1 MHVQSVADSELI
13 DFVKFSKA
21 NPVVGDP
28 ISVSPVL
35 NYDHCGEDTMVSING
50 VPGATQTLQFS
61 SSGQKRIHVAAFT
74 MEDGRKRVVDQ
85 QSITVEVGE
94 NTESK
99 GCRSFQPIVHAR
111 QVPQEGLT
119 VVFRIEN
126 VEDFEAEE
134 PTYRWE
140 IDGETERV
148 TQSPRFQY
156 DFSDDLEA
164 DAPFTTFEI
173 SVQARSEDGIG
184 SAIGQRSV
192 SVWNINYINRR
203 QGVVELET
211 VSRPELI
218 RDGDRYTVSYELRN
232 PGNMTVEV
240 DTQQLE
246 FLTVDNAEPRSEFLV
261 APGTKTAPLREPKSE
276 SFSISPSESV
286 VREFDLP
293 VGEAPDGMFGIGL
306 HFFGRTVSEMEE
318 FGVSAKGPEGD
329 VDVPAEEKEM
339 EAFGNVYAELRRGHP
354 LARPILNPDLVDI
367 LDNIDARLPDGL
379 EKTPVELPE
388 LIGNDGDQF
397 DGCSLKGAP
406 TSAGSAGTPDK
417 SKILN
422 TLPGTSAPMSDSENG
437 EEKEWV
443 AMSGE
448 AGVEIPDSDDAT
460 EGDPCLS
467 YQDPPEEGLA
477 CQLTDEYRYVYIP
490 GRILNA
496 RKGDIIISPGSG
508 SAIAELLM
516 KVDPMEVYSHSGIMT
531 NDHLELR
538 HSTGSVEWLKDQKE
552 GEVLDQKGTEGLDPS
567 ALKYVWPGAIT
578 QKIDEAFQ
586 GSGFED
592 PSGTKR
598 EISAFTS
605 EITSGSSTGVV
616 WPEVVKPDPRLEHRI
631 SELRSLLN
639 EVADNAAEVE
649 AHYRFYAYT
658 DASIFF
664 DPEYIPDDPVDEWWV
679 GTKPTVCT
687 SLIWGAAKSLED
699 SPQLEMDAPP
709 LTNRDLERDDR
720 GAKVHKDTEEGL
732 YFYTEDER
740 KTAAQWLYD
749 HFYNIAYQKLK
760 ESEIPAWAAEAA
772 TNAAGDLANQITNTF
787 AFDWAG
793 TNDDGKHAKDSHKW
807 EDPGSG
813 NAVSPDTIRNY
824 WDAPSEENGQIQGL
838 YGHSEKLVYRPGRV
852 EKRRVRRWKRVE
864 PEEATLKVDVSYE
877 GSRLG
882 HATVEVGGES
892 GITDEDGNFQTS
904 LPPGSY
910 TVHAHKNQDGWYLS
924 KQKEVQLD
932 PGETETLSITLEDP
946 PEMYRLIEASGTVEV
961 LDDDWFNN
969 PRDKMAFLG
978 HFARVG
984 PHQKTAT
991 ISWSH
996 KVGGEVRGKVKIN
1009 LEWQPDGDVK
1019 ADVWMGLFQNGD
1031 KEKDTSV
1038 SLVVPKDDGG
1048 RFTGELKSGGIDNPH
1063 AWFYGTLRNQQAP
1076 V

>member
-1 MHVQSVADSELI
+1 
-13 DFVKFSKA
+13 
-21 NPVVGDP
+21 
-28 ISVSPVL
+28 
-35 NYDHCGEDTMVSING
+35 
-50 VPGATQTLQFS
+50 
-61 SSGQKRIHVAAFT
+61 

-85 QSITVEVGE
+85 QSITVEVAE

-111 QVPQEGLT
+111 QVPQKGLA
-119 VVFRIEN
+119 VEFRIEN
-126 VEDFEAEE
+126 ADDFETEE

-156 DFSDDLEA
+156 DFSDDLKA
-164 DAPFTTFEI
+164 DSPFTTFEV
-173 SVQARSEDGIG
+173 SVQAKSEDGIG
-184 SAIGQRSV
+184 SALGQRSV

-203 QGVVELET
+203 QGIVELET
-211 VSRPELI
+211 VGRPELI
-218 RDGDRYTVSYELRN
+218 REGDRYTVTYELHN

-240 DTQQLE
+240 DTRQVE
-246 FLTVDNAEPRSEFLV
+246 FLTVDNAEPGSEFLV
-261 APGTKTAPLREPKSE
+261 APGTETAPLHEPKSE

-286 VREFDLP
+286 VREFGFP
-293 VGEAPDGMFGIGL
+293 VEEAPDGMFGIGL

-318 FGVSAKGPEGD
+318 FGVTAKGPEAD
-329 VDVPAEEKEM
+329 VDVSAEEREM
-339 EAFGNVYAELRRGHP
+339 EAFGNVYAELRREHP

-367 LDNIDARLPDGL
+367 LDNIDAHLPDGL
-379 EKTPVELPE
+379 EKTPVKLPE
-388 LIGNDGDQF
+388 LLGNGGDQF
-397 DGCSLKGAP
+397 DECSLMGVPA
-406 TSAGSAGTPDK
+406 SAGSGGTPDK

-422 TLPGTSAPMSDSENG
+422 TLPGASTPISDSKNG

-448 AGVEIPDSDDAT
+448 EGVEIPDSDEAT
-460 EGDPCLS
+460 EGDHCLS

-538 HSTGSVEWLKDQKE
+538 HSTASTEWLKSRKA
-552 GEVLDQKGTEGLDPS
+552 GEALGQKGTEGLDPL
-567 ALKYVWPGAIT
+567 ALKYAWPGAIT

-586 GSGFED
+586 GSEFED
-592 PSGTKR
+592 PGGTKR

-605 EITSGSSTGVV
+605 EIISGSSTGVI
-616 WPEVVKPDPRLEHRI
+616 WPEVVKPDPRLEHKI

-639 EVADNAAEVE
+639 KVADKAAEIE

-664 DPEYIPDDPVDEWWV
+664 DPEYIPDDPQYFEYRDPEDEWWE

-699 SPQLEMDAPP
+699 SPHLEMDAPP
-709 LTNRDLERDDR
+709 LTNRDLERNDK
-720 GAKVHKDTEEGL
+720 GAMVHEDTEDGL

-740 KTAAQWLYD
+740 RTAAKWLYD
-749 HFYNIAYQKLK
+749 HFYNLA
-760 ESEIPAWAAEAA
+760 SEQ
-772 TNAAGDLANQITNTF
+772 AGLLGQVLADAPDDLASQVTNTF
-787 AFDWAG
+787 AFDWSG
-793 TNDDGKHAKDSHKW
+793 INDDGKHAKDSHKW
-807 EDPGSG
+807 EDPGTG

-824 WDAPSEENGQIQGL
+824 WDAPSKENGRIQGL

-864 PEEATLKVDVSYE
+864 PEEATLKVDVSYQ
-877 GSRLG
+877 GNRLG
-882 HATVEVGGES
+882 HATVEVGGET
-892 GITDEDGNFQTS
+892 GITDEDGNFHSS

-932 PGETETLSITLEDP
+932 PGETETLSITLEEP
-946 PEMYRLIEASGTVEV
+946 PEMYRLVEASGAVEV
-961 LDDDWFNN
+961 LDDDWGDN
-969 PRDKMAFLG
+969 PRDKMPFVG
-978 HFARVG
+978 YFAQVG

-1031 KEKDTSV
+1031 KKKDTTASG
-1038 SLVVPKDDGG
+1038 VVPKDGKAE
-1048 RFTGELKSGGIDNPH
+1048 FTGELKSGGIDNPH
-1063 AWFYGTLRNQQAP
+1063 AWFDGTLRNQQAP